1 MGPRPISFTA
11 MTDVRVASVDVY
23 ILRRGREGRGW
34 EALVLQ
40 RAEGTRC
47 TGAWEAVHGHIEA
60 GERPRDAAVR
70 ELREETGLEVDRL
83 YSLNVAPFYLDRTD
97 VVMVAIAFVVF
108 PRDGAITL
116 GPEHA
121 RYEWLP
127 VDAARN
133 RLTWPRSRHALEDAL
148 VLLASGD
155 AGPVEDVVRVI

>member
-1 MGPRPISFTA
+1 

-23 ILRRGREGRGW
+23 ILRSGQAGW

-47 TGAWEAVHGHIEA
+47 TGAWEAVHGHIEE

-70 ELREETGLEVDRL
+70 ELREETGLEVERL
-83 YSLNVAPFYLDRTD
+83 YSLNVAPFYLHRTD

-108 PRDGAITL
+108 PRDGAVTL

-121 RYEWLP
+121 NYEWLS
-127 VDAARN
+127 VDAASR
-133 RLTWPRSRHALEDAL
+133 RLTWPRSRRALADAL
-148 VLLASGD
+148 ILLGGGD
-155 AGPVEDVVRVI
+155 AGPAEDVVRVI